1 MFLPARVRLSMRLV
15 RLRRRL
21 MAADPT
27 YTRHDMEISAGDD
40 IDIEVTIQT
49 KAGVA
54 IDITGWT
61 FLTQMR
67 RAGVLVATGAAAIVT
82 AAAGT
87 VSIAFDSADTT
98 GLSGAYDW
106 ELQVTTDTS
115 RVSSPMRGV
124 VRVRTDVAFV

>member
-1 MFLPARVRLSMRLV
+1 
-15 RLRRRL
+15 
-21 MAADPT
+21 
-27 YTRHDMEISAGDD
+27 MEISAGDD

-54 IDITGWT
+54 IDVTGWT
-61 FLTQMR
+61 FLLQMR

-82 AAAGT
+82 AVAGT

-98 GLSGAYDW
+98 GLAGAYDW
-106 ELQVTTDTS
+106 ELQVTS
-115 RVSSPMRGV
+115 SGGRVSSPMRGV